1 MRVLLRT
8 AIKIQILR
16 DRLLWRLELF
26 YIHRT
31 LIGEVNGDDKFCIDN
46 IFHESSFHIFA
57 FHFFSLPLSRGNRFR
72 GFLTKQEWKNKTIWY
87 NVFTLTLLFSFI
99 SSTLFAYTLFDVDIG
114 SLVSA
119 PASISNLKVVL
130 FCIHF
135 NVICGRSFLL
145 WLFVGAAKKRKT
157 QWQRRQTGIRMRM
170 CLCSQKFVEIYGNH
184 IIRIYARESES
195 DGDWRGRVFG
205 IYSLNT
211 HISKCSFFC
220 FVHMFTVVRWKTA
233 RIHGG
238 TPFHADK
245 IQELMGRWCCVHCS
259 YSWVAHREAEI
270 THWIVSS
277 AEHGTKC
284 VCTYFIRLCSGVL
297 VLANCQENS
306 RRFIYLCQF
315 QTMLFLFLPL
325 LSLCLFLWWSSSAA
339 SPSSLSS
346 LVQWLCRIDSFLAHF
361 LLCFLLQM
369 PTFSWH
375 HVWAWRSPLACIHSI
390 WLAMRVI
397 DTLVLFFFPVVRRL
411 EVDCKNGFSTLRD
424 WDLHS
429 RQDLDRLAPHI
440 SGNVISIPRHS
451 AE

>member
-1 MRVLLRT
+1 MRERARAMETGEGEYSVSIRSIRISRNVVFFALFICSLSFGEKLLAYMAARRSTQIKYKSSWEDDAVFTVHT
-8 AIKIQILR
+8 AEWRIERPKSPIESF
-16 DRLLWRLELF
+16 RLL
-26 YIHRT
+26 
-31 LIGEVNGDDKFCIDN
+31 
-46 IFHESSFHIFA
+46 SMAQS
-57 FHFFSLPLSRGNRFR
+57 
-72 GFLTKQEWKNKTIWY
+72 
-87 NVFTLTLLFSFI
+87 
-99 SSTLFAYTLFDVDIG
+99 
-114 SLVSA
+114 
-119 PASISNLKVVL
+119 
-130 FCIHF
+130 
-135 NVICGRSFLL
+135 
-145 WLFVGAAKKRKT
+145 
-157 QWQRRQTGIRMRM
+157 
-170 CLCSQKFVEIYGNH
+170 
-184 IIRIYARESES
+184 
-195 DGDWRGRVFG
+195 
-205 IYSLNT
+205 
-211 HISKCSFFC
+211 
-220 FVHMFTVVRWKTA
+220 
-233 RIHGG
+233 
-238 TPFHADK
+238 
-245 IQELMGRWCCVHCS
+245 
-259 YSWVAHREAEI
+259 
-270 THWIVSS
+270 
-277 AEHGTKC
+277 